1 MLPILI
7 IGAGPVGLT
16 LALALIRRG
25 IAVEVVE
32 MLSELSTEARAST
45 FHPRTLEMLAEWEVL
60 EPLKKAGFLVHRLQY
75 WERATRQK
83 VAQFDYS
90 LIANDTP
97 YPYRLQCPQSTLTRI
112 LKPIIEASPLAKVH
126 MAHKL
131 VDFTDHGDAV
141 TASIETAEG
150 MKQLRGRILC
160 GADGAH
166 SEVRRRLG
174 IGFRGKTYEDRFL
187 LAATDIDFDAIMPGF
202 GPVAYVFDPNEWVI
216 VLHNPNVTRI
226 VFRLRDDENELAV
239 QDEAAMRA
247 RIDQFLG
254 QTAPYKVNGTWIY
267 KVHQRVADHF
277 FCGNAVLLGDAAHI
291 NNPMGGMGMNSGIHD
306 AHHLAGQ
313 IDRILHHGADTAQ
326 AFAQYEQDRRSFA
339 MNDVQLTTDK
349 NYHDMSATED
359 EYRRRRNEE
368 FATAAADPRKARE
381 FLLRAAMLL

>member
-32 MLSELSTEARAST
+32 MLPELSTEARAST

-60 EPLKKAGFLVHRLQY
+60 EPLKKVGFLVHRLQY

-97 YPYRLQCPQSTLTRI
+97 YPYRLQCPQSTLTRT

-131 VDFTDHGDAV
+131 VDFTDDGDAV
-141 TASIETAEG
+141 TATIETAEG
-150 MKQLRGRILC
+150 MRQLRGRILC

-187 LAATDIDFDAIMPGF
+187 LAATDINFDAIMPDF

-226 VFRLRDDENELAV
+226 VFRLRDDENEIAA
-239 QDEAAMRA
+239 QEEAAMRA

-267 KVHQRVADHF
+267 KVHQRVADRF

-306 AHHLAGQ
+306 AHRLAGQ
-313 IDRILHHGADTAQ
+313 IDQILHYGADMAQ

-359 EYRRRRNEE
+359 EYRRRRNAE
-368 FATAAADPRKARE
+368 FAAAAADPRKARE